1 MRSKNGSQ
9 KGSGEVGNQVAGDTQ
24 WSPDLLKTHV
34 YDRMLLDLILGE
46 LAPGVRLDEQDL
58 VRRYDAGL
66 AGVRDALG
74 RLALEGLVIR
84 RARSGTTV
92 APLDLIEARQ
102 AFEARGLIEPYC
114 AVLAAQ
120 NAGKEDIAAMRAAF
134 VDAESAV
141 ARRDTR
147 ALIVMDQRFHAAVA
161 RATRNATLARIV
173 IPLQHKAARFWVF
186 SMAGD
191 EGAKQMV
198 DIDQHIALIG
208 HIERH
213 NGEAARAAMLDLL
226 GLPSEEVSRAV
237 SAAPATTAATNM
249 PH

>member
-1 MRSKNGSQ
+1 MKPAAGSHKAAQ
-9 KGSGEVGNQVAGDTQ
+9 QTGQDVAADTE
-24 WSPDLLKTHV
+24 WSPELLKTRV
-34 YDRMLLDLILGE
+34 YDRMLLDLILGV
-46 LAPGVRLDEQDL
+46 LAPGARLDEQEL
-58 VRRYDAGL
+58 VHRYDAGL

-74 RLALEGLVIR
+74 RLALEGLVVR

-102 AFEARGLIEPYC
+102 AFEARGLIEPHC

-120 NAGKEDIAAMRAAF
+120 NAGPEDIAAMRGAF
-134 VDAESAV
+134 VGAKAAV

-147 ALIVMDQRFHAAVA
+147 ALVVMDQRFHAAIA

-191 EGAKQMV
+191 EGAKQLV
-198 DIDQHIALIG
+198 DIDEHIALID

-213 NGEAARAAMLDLL
+213 DGEAARAAMLGLL
-226 GLPSEEVSRAV
+226 GLPSEEVARAV
-237 SAAPATTAATNM
+237 SSAPSTTALTAM
-249 PH
+249 PR